1 MLTKIQM
8 AADPPSKDVREL
20 LSSAVTHVKAGDL
33 DDALTTL
40 KKLLERDPKNE
51 IALALLAAIWCDLG
65 LHGRGVEGFRKLLGR
80 NPDNPLTR
88 IQLGLAQRAAG
99 QRDLALATWQPGVE
113 ADEVAALYWGG
124 LVHYESGAPDE
135 ARKMLARAAEVTGP
149 NHPLYPA
156 VRELLA
162 LVEGARPP

>member
-1 MLTKIQM
+1 MTE
-8 AADPPSKDVREL
+8 AGSVSKDVSEL
-20 LSSAVTHVKAGDL
+20 LSSAVAHVKAGNL
-33 DDALTTL
+33 DEAMAAL
-40 KKLLERDPKNE
+40 KNLLDRDPENE
-51 IALALLAAIWCDLG
+51 VALGLLAAIWCDLG
-65 LHGRGVEGFRKLLGR
+65 LHGRGAEGFRKLLGR

-113 ADEVAALYWGG
+113 AKEVAALYWSG
-124 LVHYESGAPDE
+124 LVHYENGAPDE
-135 ARKMLARAAEVTGP
+135 AREMLARAAEVTGP

-162 LVEGARPP
+162 LVEGARPS